1 MTLADILEPT
11 AVVLA
16 HAEVKGLQ
24 IGAGVGAAICIPLL
38 SLKPSL
44 VNVQDDPPLV
54 AIAKCAGTG
63 ALVGTVIVGGGCI
76 AKLASID
83 KEGIHSRA
91 EALRAN
97 VEQMQLDR
105 IACAGAGVGLGL
117 VSLRISKMAEAE
129 NSRFVDVACTKSSA
143 WEFFCFSVLGAA
155 VSVGAVTVGKVAI
168 KALDKATYWAIEKA
182 AGKQDKHDMPEDI
195 DSAAKDAADAV
206 NLAVADAAAATDT
219 KAADPGAKAAEIVE
233 EVKSSIQ
240 PPSQ

>member
-1 MTLADILEPT
+1 MTLADILQPS

-16 HAEVKGLQ
+16 HAEMKGLQ
-24 IGAGVGAAICIPLL
+24 IGAGVGAAVCIPLL

-83 KEGIHSRA
+83 KEGIRTRA

-97 VEQMQLDR
+97 VEQKHLDKVA
-105 IACAGAGVGLGL
+105 IGGAGVGLGL
-117 VSLRISKMAEAE
+117 VSLRLSKIAEAE

-143 WEFFCFSVLGAA
+143 WEVFCFSVLGAA
-155 VSVGAVTVGKVAI
+155 IGVGAVAVGKVAYRTM
-168 KALDKATYWAIEKA
+168 KKTAE
-182 AGKQDKHDMPEDI
+182 KHDMPAEV
-195 DSAAKDAADAV
+195 DSVAKDAADAV
-206 NLAVADAAAATDT
+206 SQAVTDATAGTET
-219 KAADPGAKAAEIVE
+219 KVSDAKAKAAEVVE
-233 EVKSSIQ
+233 EVKSSI
-240 PPSQ
+240 